1 MPATCYY
8 YAFTGFAL
16 LEEWTCAVT
25 SRQLCTEGISSQSWR
40 WWATPKRS
48 TKMQGSDR
56 SFLSMLWE
64 TKEEDPRQWSARESI
79 RFISKEQNLLKGE
92 LKNQNPCPEN
102 SEQLKV
108 GCVYSR
114 VPGDQTNEDSYTFMS
129 FCIFFTSL
137 SYSEFTL
144 KVASNLLE
152 EWFEYDTNEF
162 IFFLLLLS
170 SKGKHVK
177 GWKIGDRNSLLHQC
191 R

>member
-1 MPATCYY
+1 
-8 YAFTGFAL
+8 
-16 LEEWTCAVT
+16 
-25 SRQLCTEGISSQSWR
+25 
-40 WWATPKRS
+40 
-48 TKMQGSDR
+48 MQGSDR

-162 IFFLLLLS
+162 IFFCYFSL
-170 SKGKHVK
+170 VK
-177 GWKIGDRNSLLHQC
+177 ENM
-191 R
+191 

>member
-1 MPATCYY
+1 MPAICYY

-16 LEEWTCAVT
+16 LEEWTLAVT

-64 TKEEDPRQWSARESI
+64 TKEEDPREWSARESI
-79 RFISKEQNLLKGE
+79 RFISKEQSLLKGE

-108 GCVYSR
+108 GCVYSQ

-129 FCIFFTSL
+129 FCIFFYQSELFRIHTESGEQPFGGMIWIWYKWIYFFFATSL
-137 SYSEFTL
+137 
-144 KVASNLLE
+144 
-152 EWFEYDTNEF
+152 
-162 IFFLLLLS
+162 
-170 SKGKHVK
+170 
-177 GWKIGDRNSLLHQC
+177 
-191 R
+191 

>member
-1 MPATCYY
+1 
-8 YAFTGFAL
+8 
-16 LEEWTCAVT
+16 
-25 SRQLCTEGISSQSWR
+25 
-40 WWATPKRS
+40 
-48 TKMQGSDR
+48 
-56 SFLSMLWE
+56 MLWE
-64 TKEEDPRQWSARESI
+64 TKEEDPREWSARESI
-79 RFISKEQNLLKGE
+79 RFISKEQSLLKGE

-108 GCVYSR
+108 GCVYSQ

-162 IFFLLLLS
+162 IFFCYFSL
-170 SKGKHVK
+170 VK
-177 GWKIGDRNSLLHQC
+177 ENM
-191 R
+191 